1 MGADLPWRSR
11 YMATVAY
18 TNMRQNDAFLPFTI
32 TPFTTTGGVPPGWA
46 GTPGIPTNSTAALP
60 AQSLNGNIN
69 TLLSNNVITTQITPD
84 LKFKANYR
92 YYNYHNGTPEIRF
105 ADWVHADAASARA
118 FIPAYGPVQSISTSY
133 TKQNAGGE
141 LTWRPWR
148 EWNIGAAYGFE
159 RYDWVRADANATNEN
174 SGKVYVDWQPTRWIT
189 ARASVLAASRRYETY
204 DYPGFVGAAQWPNGG
219 GGGFGD
225 PRYSTAYRQFMF
237 DNRDRVKAQA
247 SVAVDLLRN
256 LTLTPTVAVRDDDY
270 RLNPATEVG
279 LQFDRTTSAGVE
291 LVWVASPYTRFLV
304 SYMHDLQKQSIS
316 SAGQQRAA
324 VPRQSILYRA
334 SRRYR
339 EHLSRGRHPRGD
351 SERARRDA
359 ELHLRHAPTIRNR

>member
-1 MGADLPWRSR
+1 M
-11 YMATVAY
+11 
-18 TNMRQNDAFLPFTI
+18 
-32 TPFTTTGGVPPGWA
+32 
-46 GTPGIPTNSTAALP
+46 
-60 AQSLNGNIN
+60 
-69 TLLSNNVITTQITPD
+69 
-84 LKFKANYR
+84 
-92 YYNYHNGTPEIRF
+92 
-105 ADWVHADAASARA
+105 
-118 FIPAYGPVQSISTSY
+118 QSISISY

-204 DYPGFVGAAQWPNGG
+204 DYLGFVGAAQWPNGG
-219 GGGFGD
+219 AAFGIT
-225 PRYSTAYRQFMF
+225 RYSTAYRQFMF

-256 LTLTPTVAVRDDDY
+256 LTLTPIVAVRDDDY